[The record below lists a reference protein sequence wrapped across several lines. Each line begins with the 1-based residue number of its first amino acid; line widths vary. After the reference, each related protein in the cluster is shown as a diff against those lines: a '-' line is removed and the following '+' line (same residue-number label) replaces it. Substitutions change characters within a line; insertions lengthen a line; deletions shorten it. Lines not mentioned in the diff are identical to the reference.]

1 MILDKLFQVMA
12 DRQASDI
19 FICAGAPIHIKIQ
32 GNTVPVNQQIMDSA
46 MIEKIAAELMNPEQ
60 ANSLRGDE
68 GDEPLVRRPQARQF
82 PHQPVP
88 QRASISIV
96 VRYIL
101 GNIPALDSLLLP
113 PVLADLVMERRG
125 LILIVGST
133 GSGKS
138 TTIAS
143 MLDHRNSNCSGHI
156 LTIEDPIE
164 YLFKHKK
171 SLVNQR
177 EIGMDTLG
185 WDNALKN
192 AMRQAPDCILIGEIR
207 DQETM
212 QAAIAYAQTGHLC
225 LGTLHAN
232 NSYHAL
238 NRVINFFPLDSRGSA
253 VHGPL
258 GQPEGDR
265 FATPGEEKGRQADAG
280 RRSPAEQLSRAGTD
294 RERRRPGPQGSD
306 GTEPRTRI
314 ADLRAGS
321 LPPLPRNVI
330 TLQEALLN
338 ADSPTNLSWLINNHE
353 APPAPRRDGKADD
366 IGLDLRRP
374 TPAALR
380 TRSSPS
386 ASTTLTAVA
395 AEPAQ
400 MSKDSSRSSRTGDAC
415 TRSSGRATDRLSL
428 GHPRRRRL
436 PAIIAGRLEA
446 IGFACEFIKRGG
458 VSNLWARRGDSRPL
472 LCFAGHTDVVPSG
485 PLEQWHSDPFQ
496 PTTRTACCMDA
507 APPT

>member
-32 GNTVPVNQQIMDSA
+32 GNTVPVNQQIMDSM
-46 MIEKIAAELMNPEQ
+46 MIEKIAAELMSPEQ
-60 ANSLRGDE
+60 ASAF
-68 GDEPLVRRPQARQF
+68 QATKEMNLSF
-82 PHQPVP
+82 GVP
-88 QRASISIV
+88 KLGNFRINLFQQRASVSIV
-96 VRYIL
+96 IRYIL

-113 PVLADLVMERRG
+113 PVLADLVMEKRG

-143 MLDHRNSNCSGHI
+143 MLDHRNAQCSGHI

-238 NRVINFFPLDSRGSA
+238 NRVINFFPIDSRTSLYMDLSVSLKAIISQRLVKKKDGKLAPAVEVLLNSYHVQELIESGNVPALKEAMEQSLAPGS
-253 VHGPL
+253 
-258 GQPEGDR
+258 QT
-265 FATPGEEKGRQADAG
+265 F
-280 RRSPAEQLSRAGTD
+280 EQ
-294 RERRRPGPQGSD
+294 
-306 GTEPRTRI
+306 
-314 ADLRAGS
+314 DLYRLYTS
-321 LPPLPRNVI
+321 NVI

-338 ADSPTNLSWLINNHE
+338 ADSPTNLSWMINNHE
-353 APPAPRRDGKADD
+353 APPSPAARERTTTD
-366 IGLDLRRP
+366 IGLDFSATNP
-374 TPAALR
+374 GG
-380 TRSSPS
+380 PS
-386 ASTTLTAVA
+386 YKEFTI
-395 AEPAQ
+395 
-400 MSKDSSRSSRTGDAC
+400 
-415 TRSSGRATDRLSL
+415 SL
-428 GHPRRRRL
+428 D
-436 PAIIAGRLEA
+436 EA
-446 IGFACEFIKRGG
+446 DG
-458 VSNLWARRGDSRPL
+458 
-472 LCFAGHTDVVPSG
+472 
-485 PLEQWHSDPFQ
+485 Q
-496 PTTRTACCMDA
+496 
-507 APPT
+507 